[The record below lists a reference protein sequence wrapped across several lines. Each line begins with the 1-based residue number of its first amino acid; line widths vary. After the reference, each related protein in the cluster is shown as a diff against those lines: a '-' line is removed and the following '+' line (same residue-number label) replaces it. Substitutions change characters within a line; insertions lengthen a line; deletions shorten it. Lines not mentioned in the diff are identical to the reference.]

1 LIKRLH
7 VAWRCFSF
15 SFSHACAAD
24 LGLPAV
30 NLLRSARPAGLSLIF
45 PLFQTN
51 SNLQIPV

>member
-1 LIKRLH
+1 

-30 NLLRSARPAGLSLIF
+30 DLFRSARPAGLSLIF